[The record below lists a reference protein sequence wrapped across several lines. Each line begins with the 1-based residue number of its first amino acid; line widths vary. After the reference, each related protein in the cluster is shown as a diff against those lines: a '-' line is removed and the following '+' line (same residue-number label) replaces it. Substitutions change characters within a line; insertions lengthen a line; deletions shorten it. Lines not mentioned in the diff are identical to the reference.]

1 MTFLNPRLYV
11 NMKNQIAH
19 QAVEELF
26 QQYSA
31 TEIVE
36 MFETLDLFLFS
47 EGLKEG
53 LSEDFEARYEF
64 VIYLLKRV
72 VRALEPAKAPPTC
85 EN

>member
-1 MTFLNPRLYV
+1 
-11 NMKNQIAH
+11 MKNQIAH
-19 QAVEELF
+19 QAVEEMF

-47 EGLKEG
+47 EGLKQG
-53 LSEDFEARYEF
+53 LNEFEVRYEF

-72 VRALEPAKAPPTC
+72 VRALEPIKIPPNC